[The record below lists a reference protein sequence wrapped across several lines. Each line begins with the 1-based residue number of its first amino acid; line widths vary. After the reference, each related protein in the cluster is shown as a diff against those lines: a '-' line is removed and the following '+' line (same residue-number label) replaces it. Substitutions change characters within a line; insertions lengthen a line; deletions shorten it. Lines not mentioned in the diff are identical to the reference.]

1 MELLTYWKYLFWLP
15 IVFWIGLYFWFR
27 RVSFPL
33 YLKKQV
39 KLRKKW
45 AYVPESFSKNPSFAA
60 ILRLGNFLL
69 GLLTI
74 LSSTLTVVWL
84 LDMFMTPATFGLV
97 AAFPFFCLVLVMKNS
112 VNSKLV
118 RVFQSAYYLE
128 YCRVRYKTDRSGIL
142 RNEEDLHNRTN
153 WSFGRKLRNA
163 ESHGRL
169 WKYLM
174 AMANSKKFP
183 PDIYAETAYEH

>member
-1 MELLTYWKYLFWLP
+1 MELLLYSYWDYLFWLP
-15 IVFWIGLYFWFR
+15 VLFWLGLYFWFK

-33 YLKKQV
+33 YLNKQV

-45 AYVPESFSKNPSFAA
+45 AYVPESFSKNSSSAFKMGF
-60 ILRLGNFLL
+60 GNFVL

-74 LSSTLTVVWL
+74 LTSSMTVAWL
-84 LDMFMTPATFGLV
+84 LNMFMSPATLGFV
-97 AAFPFFCLVLVMKNS
+97 SIVPFLCLVFIMKNS
-112 VNSKLV
+112 LNSKLV
-118 RVFQSAYYLE
+118 NMFQSAYYLE
-128 YCRVRYKTDRSGIL
+128 YCRVRYKTDKSGIL

-169 WKYLM
+169 WKYLN

-183 PDIYAETAYEH
+183 PDIYAETV